1 MVITYP
7 DYQNSILN
15 VSNSILKHYQVDVV
29 YDTLEELDVI
39 LNKNYK
45 HIFLVLLDGFGVNL
59 LFKYL
64 DADARLR
71 RDFKKE
77 ITSVFPPTT
86 VAATNAVLSG
96 LPPYAS
102 GYIGWTQYFKN
113 EDSNTIIFYNQ
124 DFYDSDKLLS
134 ENMAEKYLYYESIYE
149 KIRKASPSVETFEIF
164 PAFRPEGF
172 ASFEEQV
179 DRMIAISKQ
188 SNRTFA
194 YTYWLEPDATEHMK
208 GVYVSE
214 TKAVVQNL
222 NHSYERLVSSLEKD
236 SLVILIADHGLVD
249 VEEID
254 IIADVEL
261 MDCLVRKPSIE
272 PRACNFFVREE
283 KKEEFRSLFFR
294 KYSDKFLL
302 FSKEQLYGEQLL
314 GTGVKHPLLDD
325 FLGDFLAISVSK
337 YLFNMLGEPGFKGH
351 HAGLTKDEMLVP
363 LIIHEVN

>member
-1 MVITYP
+1 
-7 DYQNSILN
+7 
-15 VSNSILKHYQVDVV
+15 
-29 YDTLEELDVI
+29 
-39 LNKNYK
+39 
-45 HIFLVLLDGFGVNL
+45 
-59 LFKYL
+59 
-64 DADARLR
+64 
-71 RDFKKE
+71 
-77 ITSVFPPTT
+77 
-86 VAATNAVLSG
+86 
-96 LPPYAS
+96 
-102 GYIGWTQYFKN
+102 
-113 EDSNTIIFYNQ
+113 
-124 DFYDSDKLLS
+124 
-134 ENMAEKYLYYESIYE
+134 
-149 KIRKASPSVETFEIF
+149 
-164 PAFRPEGF
+164 
-172 ASFEEQV
+172 
-179 DRMIAISKQ
+179 
-188 SNRTFA
+188 
-194 YTYWLEPDATEHMK
+194 
-208 GVYVSE
+208 
-214 TKAVVQNL
+214 
-222 NHSYERLVSSLEKD
+222 
-236 SLVILIADHGLVD
+236 LVD